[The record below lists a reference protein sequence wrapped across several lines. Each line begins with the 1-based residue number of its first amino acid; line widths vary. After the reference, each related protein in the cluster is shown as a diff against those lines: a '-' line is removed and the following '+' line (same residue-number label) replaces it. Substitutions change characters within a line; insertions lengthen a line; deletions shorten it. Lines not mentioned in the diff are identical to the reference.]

1 MQRRTDR
8 DPFLQFI
15 KTDTVGLSGNIITN
29 QLTASAKTV
38 IANYLLRW
46 GIEQCFRE
54 LKDTFYFDHY
64 QLRHIEKIERYWNLC
79 LIAWTLVYWIK
90 QNAYLGK
97 ILETK
102 PTTFNEFKLA
112 INSLLEFAS
121 TSTLSKNERLARD
134 YFKIKS
140 KRMKKKLAA

>member
-1 MQRRTDR
+1 LKKLNATGI
-8 DPFLQFI
+8 FVLSH
-15 KTDTVGLSGNIITN
+15 GLLSTGSNK
-29 QLTASAKTV
+29 A
-38 IANYLLRW
+38 
-46 GIEQCFRE
+46 CPRE
-54 LKDTFYFDHY
+54 NGD
-64 QLRHIEKIERYWNLC
+64 
-79 LIAWTLVYWIK
+79 
-90 QNAYLGK
+90 AYLTK
-97 ILETK
+97 ILEIK